1 MNAAAPT
8 ITGLLQ
14 AIQRGERE
22 ALSTLFP
29 LVYDELLALAHR
41 QRLSWHGDFT
51 LNTTAVVHE
60 AYLKLVDQK
69 RLPAE
74 SRAHFFAVAAKVMRH
89 ILSNYA
95 RDRNALKRGGA
106 VQHVD
111 LTSQHDVATQFE
123 FSEDQI
129 DTLTALENALHRL
142 EQIAGRQSRVVEC
155 RFFGGM
161 SVEETATALDIS
173 VRTVKRDWS
182 FARAWLRREMKAHSG
197 PGSIGDG

>member
-1 MNAAAPT
+1 MTAAAPT

-14 AIQRGERE
+14 AIQRGERD
-22 ALSTLFP
+22 ALDTLFP
-29 LVYDELLALAHR
+29 LVYDELLVLAHR

-74 SRAHFFAVAAKVMRH
+74 SRTHFFAVAAKAMRH

-95 RDRNALKRGGA
+95 RDRNALKRGGT

-111 LTSQHDVATQFE
+111 LKAQHDLATQLA

-129 DTLTALENALHRL
+129 DTLTALENALQRL
-142 EQIAGRQSRVVEC
+142 EQIAERQSRVVEC

-182 FARAWLRREMKAHSG
+182 FARAWLRREMKAHAV
-197 PGSIGDG
+197 PGGIGDG